1 MTLPNIIRG
10 LTIITQFDILLRM
23 VFYLCSPQ
31 KIQFQPLHCI
41 REIFTSPIL
50 VRPSSFGLS
59 GALDNV
65 ECVSRDGVDV
75 VEDDP
80 GGADDV
86 GEPSGQCQQHV
97 RQHLFTA
104 VTKS

>member
-59 GALDNV
+59 GALDNIFHLQDDTD
-65 ECVSRDGVDV
+65 SLGDKFGKAKIDGKFY
-75 VEDDP
+75 
-80 GGADDV
+80 
-86 GEPSGQCQQHV
+86 
-97 RQHLFTA
+97 L
-104 VTKS
+104 K

>member
-59 GALDNV
+59 GALDNIFHLQDDTDSLGDKFGKAKI
-65 ECVSRDGVDV
+65 SRMDGKFY
-75 VEDDP
+75 
-80 GGADDV
+80 
-86 GEPSGQCQQHV
+86 
-97 RQHLFTA
+97 L
-104 VTKS
+104 K